1 MKKTNTETKTN
12 KAYSKGRV
20 SEAKVVYW
28 ALAWVLATAGAAFGP
43 ELLWGY
49 GTLMTSVAVATQLAL
64 GFGMIWAFKGVLLA
78 MDDLQRLIQL
88 EAISLALGVGIVVG
102 VSYELLEDVKLIT
115 FEPEISHLI
124 ILMSFTYIFGL
135 FLGNRLYQ

>member
-20 SEAKVVYW
+20 SEAKVAYW
-28 ALAWVLATAGAAFGP
+28 GLAWVLATAGAAFGP

-102 VSYELLEDVKLIT
+102 ISYGLLEDVKLIT

-124 ILMSFTYIFGL
+124 ILIGLTYLFGL
-135 FLGNRLYQ
+135 FLGNRHYR

>member
-1 MKKTNTETKTN
+1 MNKTNIEIETN
-12 KAYSKGRV
+12 KAYSRDRV
-20 SEAKVVYW
+20 SEAKVIYW
-28 ALAWVLATAGAAFGP
+28 GLAWLLATAGAAFGP

-49 GTLMTSVAVATQLAL
+49 GTLITSIGIAIQLVL

-78 MDDLQRLIQL
+78 MDELQRLIQL
-88 EAISLALGVGIVVG
+88 EALSLAFGVGVVVG

-124 ILMSFTYIFGL
+124 MLMSLTYVFGL
-135 FLGNRLYQ
+135 FLGNRHYR

>member
-1 MKKTNTETKTN
+1 MNKTNAETKTN
-12 KAYSKGRV
+12 KAYSRDRV
-20 SEAKVVYW
+20 SEAKVAYW
-28 ALAWVLATAGAAFGP
+28 GLAWVLATAGAAFGP

-124 ILMSFTYIFGL
+124 ILIGLTYLFGL
-135 FLGNRLYQ
+135 FLGNRHYR

>member
-1 MKKTNTETKTN
+1 MNKTNTETKTN
-12 KAYSKGRV
+12 QAYSKGRV
-20 SEAKVVYW
+20 SEVKVIYW
-28 ALAWVLATAGAAFGP
+28 CLAWVLATAGATFGP

-49 GTLMTSVAVATQLAL
+49 DTLITSIGIAIQLAL

-88 EAISLALGVGIVVG
+88 EAISSALGVGIVVG
-102 VSYELLEDVKLIT
+102 TSYELLEDVKLIT

-124 ILMSFTYIFGL
+124 IVISLTYMFGL
-135 FLGNRLYQ
+135 FLSNRRYR

>member
-20 SEAKVVYW
+20 SEAKVAYW
-28 ALAWVLATAGAAFGP
+28 GLAWVLATAGAAFGP

-78 MDDLQRLIQL
+78 MDELQRLIQL
-88 EAISLALGVGIVVG
+88 EALSLALGVGVVVG

-124 ILMSFTYIFGL
+124 MLMSLTYVFGL
-135 FLGNRLYQ
+135 FLGNRRYQ

>member
-1 MKKTNTETKTN
+1 MNKTNTETKTN
-12 KAYSKGRV
+12 KAYSRGRV
-20 SEAKVVYW
+20 SEAKVIYW
-28 ALAWVLATAGAAFGP
+28 CLAWVLATAGATFGP

-124 ILMSFTYIFGL
+124 MLMSLTYMFGL
-135 FLGNRLYQ
+135 FLGNRHYR

>member
-12 KAYSKGRV
+12 KAYSRGRV
-20 SEAKVVYW
+20 SEAKVIYW
-28 ALAWVLATAGAAFGP
+28 CLAWVLATAGAAFGP

-102 VSYELLEDVKLIT
+102 ISYELLEDVKLIT

-124 ILMSFTYIFGL
+124 MLMSLTYMFGL
-135 FLGNRLYQ
+135 FLGNRHYR

>member
-1 MKKTNTETKTN
+1 MNKTNAETKTN
-12 KAYSKGRV
+12 KAYSRDRAFT
-20 SEAKVVYW
+20 AKITYW
-28 ALAWVLATAGAAFGP
+28 GLAWVLATAGATFGP

-49 GTLMTSVAVATQLAL
+49 GTLITSIGIAIQLAL

-102 VSYELLEDVKLIT
+102 ISYELLEDVKLIT

-124 ILMSFTYIFGL
+124 MLIGLTYLFGL
-135 FLGNRLYQ
+135 FLGNRHYR

>member
-1 MKKTNTETKTN
+1 MNKTNIEIETN
-12 KAYSKGRV
+12 KAYSRDRV
-20 SEAKVVYW
+20 SEAKVAYW
-28 ALAWVLATAGAAFGP
+28 GLAWLLATAGATFGP

-49 GTLMTSVAVATQLAL
+49 GTLITSIGIAIQLAL

-88 EAISLALGVGIVVG
+88 EAISLALGVAVVVG
-102 VSYELLEDVKLIT
+102 VSYGLLEDVKLIT

-124 ILMSFTYIFGL
+124 ILISLTYMFGL
-135 FLGNRLYQ
+135 FLGNRRYR

>member
-1 MKKTNTETKTN
+1 MNKTNTETKTN
-12 KAYSKGRV
+12 QAYSKGRV
-20 SEAKVVYW
+20 SEAKVIYW
-28 ALAWVLATAGAAFGP
+28 GLAWVLATAGAAFGP

-88 EAISLALGVGIVVG
+88 EAISLALGVGVVVG
-102 VSYELLEDVKLIT
+102 VSYELLEDIKLIT
-115 FEPEISHLI
+115 FQPEISHLI
-124 ILMSFTYIFGL
+124 ILITLTYMFGL
-135 FLGNRLYQ
+135 LLGNRRYR

>member
-20 SEAKVVYW
+20 SEAKVAYW
-28 ALAWVLATAGAAFGP
+28 GLAWVLATAGATFGP

-49 GTLMTSVAVATQLAL
+49 GTLMTSIAVATQLAL

-102 VSYELLEDVKLIT
+102 ISYELLEDVKLIT

-124 ILMSFTYIFGL
+124 MLMSLTYVFGL
-135 FLGNRLYQ
+135 FLGNRRYQ

>member
-28 ALAWVLATAGAAFGP
+28 GLAWVLATAGATFGP

-102 VSYELLEDVKLIT
+102 ISYELLEDIKLIT
-115 FEPEISHLI
+115 FQPEISHLI
-124 ILMSFTYIFGL
+124 ILIVLTYSFGL
-135 FLGNRLYQ
+135 FLGNRRYQ

>member
-1 MKKTNTETKTN
+1 MNKTNTEIKTN
-12 KAYSKGRV
+12 KAYSRDRV
-20 SEAKVVYW
+20 STAKVAYW
-28 ALAWVLATAGAAFGP
+28 GLAWVLATAGATFGP

-49 GTLMTSVAVATQLAL
+49 GTLMTSIAVATQLAL

-88 EAISLALGVGIVVG
+88 EAISLALGVAVVVG
-102 VSYELLEDVKLIT
+102 VSYGLLEDVKLIT

-124 ILMSFTYIFGL
+124 IVISLTYMFGL
-135 FLGNRLYQ
+135 FLSNRRYR

>member
-1 MKKTNTETKTN
+1 MNKTNTETKTN
-12 KAYSKGRV
+12 QAYSKGRV
-20 SEAKVVYW
+20 SEAKVIYW
-28 ALAWVLATAGAAFGP
+28 GLAWVLATAGATFGP

-49 GTLMTSVAVATQLAL
+49 DTLITSIGIAIQLAL

-102 VSYELLEDVKLIT
+102 TSYELLEDVKLIT

-124 ILMSFTYIFGL
+124 MLMILTYMLGL
-135 FLGNRLYQ
+135 VLGNRHYR

>member
-20 SEAKVVYW
+20 SEAKVAYW
-28 ALAWVLATAGAAFGP
+28 GLAWVLATAGAAFGP

-78 MDDLQRLIQL
+78 MDELQRLIQL
-88 EAISLALGVGIVVG
+88 EALSLAFGVGVVVG
-102 VSYELLEDVKLIT
+102 LSYELLEDVKLIT

-124 ILMSFTYIFGL
+124 MLMSLTYMFGL
-135 FLGNRLYQ
+135 FLGNRHYR